1 MGKQN
6 LHHSP
11 SLKSQI
17 IIYNIPKMKE
27 GGDVRKSTSERKMY
41 PGVWMM
47 DCVKGQGRSAKVI
60 SIQDNHNWWFPSTM
74 LWPYK
79 KFVFQKIS
87 IFLNGNYY
95 YFYYYSS
102 SFIYF
107 YYYDDDVWPWIS
119 MVENA
124 KLERKAPL
132 STCASLLFHLLLE
145 SDRNRKTRER
155 ERIRLHRWHR
165 LTLVDPHD
173 GRDVILE
180 GFSYMDYALSHSSF
194 LKCSSFPRHLALNT
208 EKRDA

>member
-1 MGKQN
+1 MEITII
-6 LHHSP
+6 S
-11 SLKSQI
+11 I
-17 IIYNIPKMKE
+17 IIHHHLFIFII
-27 GGDVRKSTSERKMY
+27 
-41 PGVWMM
+41 MM
-47 DCVKGQGRSAKVI
+47 MMFGRGFL
-60 SIQDNHNWWFPSTM
+60 WW
-74 LWPYK
+74 K
-79 KFVFQKIS
+79 
-87 IFLNGNYY
+87 
-95 YFYYYSS
+95 
-102 SFIYF
+102 
-107 YYYDDDVWPWIS
+107 
-119 MVENA
+119 